1 MECKPSNA
9 VRLIVFTDEIA
20 SCSHSGLAMPVLA
33 KILTDCGFDD
43 RYRVVL
49 WSEWKKGCPAGA
61 QPYALV
67 TGCIT
72 QSAKELSEFAVCV
85 SDYDCD
91 LAMPAGDTF
100 PETCRSLTYSATSD
114 NADFTARNVRNFQEK
129 GYAFEMVGVGV
140 IGRIQLR
147 SGTEQAVRGSLIAA
161 SAALT
166 CGIPFAEVL
175 GALNEFSIAHLEQ
188 S

>member
-1 MECKPSNA
+1 MCKPFNA
-9 VRLIVFTDEIA
+9 VRLIVFTDGIA
-20 SCSHSGLAMPVLA
+20 SCEHSGLAMPVLT
-33 KILTDCGFDD
+33 KILTDCGFAD

-49 WSEWKKGCPAGA
+49 WSEWEKGCLEGA

-67 TGCIT
+67 TGCVT
-72 QSAKELSEFAVCV
+72 QCAEELSQFTVCV

-91 LAMPAGDTF
+91 LAMPAGETF
-100 PETCRSLTYSATSD
+100 PETCRLLTYSATSD
-114 NADFTARNVRNFQEK
+114 NADFTARNVRNFQDK

-175 GALNEFSIAHLEQ
+175 RALNEISLAYLQ
-188 S
+188 NS

>member
-1 MECKPSNA
+1 MGCKPSNSI
-9 VRLIVFTDEIA
+9 RLIVFTDEIA
-20 SCSHSGLAMPVLA
+20 ACEQSGLALPVLQ
-33 KILTDCGFDD
+33 KILSDCGFAE

-49 WSEWKKGCPAGA
+49 WSQWEKGGTAGV
-61 QPYALV
+61 PYALV
-67 TGCIT
+67 AGQVT
-72 QSAKELSEFAVCV
+72 QSAEELSKFSVCV

-91 LAMPAGDTF
+91 LCLPKGESF
-100 PETCRSLTYSATSD
+100 PESCRLLTYSARSD
-114 NADFTARNVRNFQEK
+114 NADFTARNIRNFQDK

-147 SGTEQAVRGSLIAA
+147 SGKEQAVRGSLIAA

-175 GALNEFSIAHLEQ
+175 GALNEISMAYLHRE
-188 S
+188 